1 MPHHRP
7 TVAPVLLLA
16 LLTLGRFA
24 PTLDNGFSLDDF
36 NWLERARFSSTVVE
50 FVLQPEPG
58 QLLNPVPRG
67 LFWLLHLAA
76 GLDPLPYRLAILMLH
91 LVAALL
97 LLALVSQLARDWRV
111 GLLAA
116 VLFSLHTAYD
126 EALLWVAALF
136 HPLVAVL
143 GLGALVAFVRHLDRP
158 RIGTAAASSLLF
170 AAACLTKASAFA
182 VLAPAA
188 MCLALP
194 GLDRG
199 RRRSGARLLI
209 GLGAV
214 AGAVLLVNLVVG
226 TGDSY
231 LVERGYYRSGPHLVS
246 NLGHYAAWL
255 VLPHDQAF
263 RWLGLAGAYTALF
276 GLLRWIAPVAL
287 ASLVVAG
294 SPATRVLATLA
305 LAGLVPFLPFVFE
318 PVSRYTYLG
327 CAGISGTAALLVHD
341 VVRRWPA
348 AGAAATRRR
357 LAGAAAAALGGLLLF
372 SAADTRLRDNHY
384 EHRERLMAGWVEDV
398 ARAVGAPPG
407 GAVLW
412 IVGLPTLAID
422 PGIHL
427 EAALRLK
434 FGDPDLRLR
443 VLDLAPDDPLAGIV
457 LEYHEGR
464 IRPLVSTPGPPLAS
478 VGPEVPRDDAAYGVQ
493 MDRQQG
499 QRDAEDGP

>member
-1 MPHHRP
+1 MRELRR
-7 TVAPVLLLA
+7 TGAGVVLLLA
-16 LLTLGRFA
+16 LLTFGRFA

-36 NWLERARFSSTVVE
+36 NWLERAAFSRSALE
-50 FVLQPEPG
+50 FVLQAEPG

-67 LFWLLHLAA
+67 LFCVLHLAA
-76 GLDPLPYRLAILMLH
+76 GLDPLPYRVAILMLH

-126 EALLWVAALF
+126 EALLWVAAFF

-143 GLGALVAFVRHLDRP
+143 GLGALLAFVRHLDRP
-158 RIGTAAASSLLF
+158 RIGSAAASSALF
-170 AAACLTKASAFA
+170 AAACLTKASAFT

-194 GLDRG
+194 GLDRE
-199 RRRSGARLLI
+199 RRRSGALLLA

-214 AGAVLLVNLVVG
+214 AGAVLLANLAAG

-231 LVERGYYRSGPHLVS
+231 LVERGYYRPGPHLVA

-255 VLPHDQAF
+255 VLPHDHAF
-263 RWLGLAGAYTALF
+263 RWLGLAGVHTALF
-276 GLLRWIAPVAL
+276 TALAWIAPVAL
-287 ASLVVAG
+287 VSLVVAG

-318 PVSRYTYLG
+318 PVSRYTYLA
-327 CAGISGTAALLVHD
+327 CAGISGAAALLLHD
-341 VVRRWPA
+341 VVRSWPA
-348 AGAAATRRR
+348 AAAAATRRR
-357 LAGAAAAALGGLLLF
+357 LAGVAAAALGGLLLV

-398 ARAVGAPPG
+398 ARAVPAPAGG
-407 GAVLW
+407 GALW

-427 EAALRLK
+427 EAALRLHYR
-434 FGDPDLRLR
+434 DPDLRLG
-443 VLDLAPDDPLAGIV
+443 VLDVAPGDPLDGVV
-457 LEYHEGR
+457 LEYCEGR
-464 IRPLVSTPGPPLAS
+464 IRPLVP
-478 VGPEVPRDDAAYGVQ
+478 AY
-493 MDRQQG
+493 RL
-499 QRDAEDGP
+499 R